1 MNLELRF
8 QLLQTNPR
16 QSQPLQIPKISL
28 LGPPRLSMGKR
39 KGGRIRV
46 EASDNVLVTRVRF
59 WRRPGIWLAIGASW
73 FYSGKMDRSTMSF
86 PQTRGRD
93 YLIPSH
99 AFVLKGVP
107 HEELEGDK

>member
-1 MNLELRF
+1 
-8 QLLQTNPR
+8 
-16 QSQPLQIPKISL
+16 
-28 LGPPRLSMGKR
+28 
-39 KGGRIRV
+39 
-46 EASDNVLVTRVRF
+46 
-59 WRRPGIWLAIGASW
+59 
-73 FYSGKMDRSTMSF
+73 MSF